1 MTTTDSPPGAE
12 AERATPRRRWY
23 LLLLVV
29 PYLWSVVAAARVG
42 TIHAL
47 PGGVPL
53 LLWWMLAGVV
63 VTTVM
68 LALVWRIDERRN
80 ADEDRR
86 ADG

>member
-1 MTTTDSPPGAE
+1 MTTTNSAPGG
-12 AERATPRRRWY
+12 RAAPRRRWY
-23 LLLLVV
+23 LLLLVI

-42 TIHAL
+42 TVHAL

-63 VTTVM
+63 VTTFT
-68 LALVWRIDERRN
+68 LALVWRMDERRN
-80 ADEDRR
+80 ADRDGR

>member
-1 MTTTDSPPGAE
+1 MTTPNSTPGG
-12 AERATPRRRWY
+12 RAAPRRRWY
-23 LLLLVV
+23 LLLLVI

-42 TIHAL
+42 TVHAL
-47 PGGVPL
+47 PLGVPL

-63 VTTVM
+63 VTTAT

-80 ADEDRR
+80 ADRGGR